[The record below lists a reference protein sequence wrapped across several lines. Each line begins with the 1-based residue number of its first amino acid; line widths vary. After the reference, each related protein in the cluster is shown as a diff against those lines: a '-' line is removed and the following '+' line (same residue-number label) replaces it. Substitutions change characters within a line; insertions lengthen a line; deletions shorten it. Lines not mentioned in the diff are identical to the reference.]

1 MAITITDGYMD
12 NGNPVVRKLSAP
24 TDVSMRSGE
33 GSEPTEVEI
42 PFHRHCQ
49 KTVCSAWQGGS
60 GLTRFTLIKQPEN
73 ADLTSLQAFIPSTDE
88 ITTWQ
93 GYFKGNTDN
102 ITEDFRSILEL
113 IDKIA
118 SQVATK
124 ATWQVTFKD
133 CGDKQVAYKIINPW
147 DGNNAHN
154 YVFDNFGRLLNL
166 TVKGGGVESKL
177 TFHTLR
183 DATLLGYNLPGNKE
197 SLDVEL
203 PHYNLTINFNG
214 VKLNEFKDIC
224 MKSGGTVDIN
234 QDFNKL
240 PTNGYS
246 AYLPSGGPIN
256 GR

>member
-12 NGNPVVRKLSAP
+12 KGNPVVRKLSAP

-60 GLTRFTLIKQPEN
+60 GLTRKILMPRNNDDTAFLPG
-73 ADLTSLQAFIPSTDE
+73 DLSNIQSFISGTPN
-88 ITTWQ
+88 TWQ
-93 GYFKGNTDN
+93 ELFTRNEDN
-102 ITEDFRSILEL
+102 ITEDLRSILEL
-113 IDKIA
+113 IDKIS

-133 CGDKQVAYKIINPW
+133 CGNKLVADQRINPW

-183 DATLLGYNLPGNKE
+183 DATLLRYELPGNKE
-197 SLDVEL
+197 SLEVEL
-203 PHYNLTINFNG
+203 PHHNLTINFNG

-234 QDFNKL
+234 QDFNII
-240 PTNGYS
+240 PTN
-246 AYLPSGGPIN
+246 PSLL
-256 GR
+256 